1 MAAALS
7 FRFLRGQHAQGCVRV
22 SGREM
27 LLSLQGLSPGACAL
41 YAIEEGRAE
50 KLADFASTPDGSAAV
65 TARAAE
71 KVFLTDPQGVA
82 LWEEREDGEVNY
94 WQAAALLRES
104 RRPKERQMVETVPE
118 ETLPEESPS
127 GEAEQPPPDE
137 EQPEPAYRLREPG
150 NEAPADDLPELRWP
164 EEARALKPYFEAHVP
179 FAPFDAP
186 GWRFIRL
193 PSPLHGVPFYA
204 VGVRTV
210 NDAVTQIAWA
220 VPGSPL
226 AAPAALPGYRYQP
239 GRGGQ
244 GYWTMWKTVR
254 EDM

>member
-7 FRFLRGQHAQGCVRV
+7 FRFLRGQRAQGCVRV
-22 SGREM
+22 SGEEM
-27 LLSLQGLSPGACAL
+27 LLSLQGLSPGLCAL
-41 YAIEEGRAE
+41 YGIAEGRAE
-50 KLADFASTPDGSAAV
+50 KLADFMAAEDGSAAV

-82 LWEEREDGEVNY
+82 LWEEREDGEINY
-94 WQAAALLRES
+94 WQAASLLRQLQ
-104 RRPKERQMVETVPE
+104 RPPLMTEPRQ
-118 ETLPEESPS
+118 
-127 GEAEQPPPDE
+127 EAEEPPPAEPDADE
-137 EQPEPAYRLREPG
+137 PPYRLRESG
-150 NEAPADDLPELRWP
+150 GEAPVDALPELRWP
-164 EEARALKPYFEAHVP
+164 NEARSLKPFFEAHVP

-193 PSPLHGVPFYA
+193 PSPLRDVPFYA
-204 VGVRTV
+204 VGVRAV

-244 GYWTMWKTVR
+244 GYWTMWKTLR
-254 EDM
+254 EE